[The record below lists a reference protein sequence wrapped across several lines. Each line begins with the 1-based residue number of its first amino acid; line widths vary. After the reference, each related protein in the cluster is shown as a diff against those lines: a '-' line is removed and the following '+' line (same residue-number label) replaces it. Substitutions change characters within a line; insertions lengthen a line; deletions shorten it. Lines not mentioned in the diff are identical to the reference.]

1 MRILICGAGAM
12 GCLFG
17 SYLALAGEEVWLLS
31 HWTEHIQRVR
41 RDGLRV
47 HPLDGPPFVLSLPI
61 LSYEDPLPRA
71 IDVAFISVKSH
82 QTPEAATKAARA
94 IGSDGVAITMQN
106 GLGNQEA
113 LAAMV
118 GADRALLGV
127 TSHGATLLDPGEVR
141 HAGSG
146 PTTIAT
152 DPDPEA
158 ANRIAAMLTRAGFAS
173 TTAGNIEQ
181 VLWNKLLVNAGIN
194 ALTAILG
201 VRNGALA
208 EHEDCVSLLVAA
220 VNEAATVATARG
232 LSIPPDPA
240 ATALRVARA
249 TSGNVSSMLADI
261 LRQVPTEVDVINGA
275 IVREGAALGLPTP
288 VNETLTRLVKSLES
302 LYGTSRPR

>member
-1 MRILICGAGAM
+1 MRVLICGAGAM

-31 HWTEHIQRVR
+31 HWTEHIERVR
-41 RDGLRV
+41 RDGLRI
-47 HPLDGPPFVLSLPI
+47 HPLDGPPFVLTLPI

-82 QTPEAATKAARA
+82 QTREAATRAARA

-106 GLGNQEA
+106 GLGNQEL
-113 LAAMV
+113 LAGVV
-118 GADRALLGV
+118 GAGRALLGV
-127 TSHGATLLDPGEVR
+127 TSHGATLLGPGEVR

-152 DPDPEA
+152 DPDPA
-158 ANRIAAMLTRAGFAS
+158 AARRIASMLTGAGFAS
-173 TTAGNIEQ
+173 VTAGDIEQ
-181 VLWNKLLVNAGIN
+181 VVWNKLLVNAGIN
-194 ALTAILG
+194 ALTTILG
-201 VRNGALA
+201 VRNGALV
-208 EHEDCVSLLVAA
+208 EHPESVALLVAA
-220 VNEAATVATARG
+220 VNEAATIASARG
-232 LSIPPDPA
+232 IAVPPDPA

-288 VNETLTRLVKSLES
+288 VNETLTRLVKSLEA
-302 LYGTSRPR
+302 LYETARPR